1 MKITRSQLKRI
12 IKEELQ
18 STLKEDVLDYIEK
31 GDTILVPD
39 GNILLKP
46 DGRVIF
52 SAKNRD
58 GDSLGDVVGQLSDDV
73 VAKLRGGGTMEKPKE
88 PISPIHKELMDAVGV
103 IVAAY
108 EGAELPPA
116 IGELK
121 TLIDAADFQEARGV
135 ITDIWNKVLK
145 YHQKTGARMQHQV
158 TTTFNTVNT
167 LLRKL
172 D

>member
-1 MKITRSQLKRI
+1 MKVTKAQLQKI
-12 IKEELQ
+12 IQEELQ

-58 GDSLGDVVGQLSDDV
+58 GDSLGDVIGQLSDDV

-88 PISPIHKELMDAVGV
+88 PISPIHKELMDTVGV

-108 EGAELPPA
+108 EGIELPPA
-116 IGELK
+116 VGELK

-135 ITDIWNKVLK
+135 ITNIWNSLLK
-145 YHQKTGARMQHQV
+145 YHQRTGTRLEEEV
-158 TTTFNTVNT
+158 TITFNKINT